1 MPAFDILICG
11 AGIAG
16 PTLALLLAQSNVK
29 HNITVLERS
38 PVLRTTGQQVD
49 LRLSGITIMR
59 RLGLLDN
66 LKAITIEETGV
77 AMVDSTNR
85 VKADFPVEKDGE
97 SQSFSS
103 EYEILRGKFAG
114 LLFEKTNG
122 LPNVRYIFGDR
133 VEAMEQKGN
142 KVDVTF
148 KNGTPSARYDLVVAA
163 DGMRSRTRDIAWAQT
178 ASPTTKNTIEESQSP
193 LKSMNLFMAY
203 FSLPIS
209 DNDLQTAGTGMA
221 RWYNA
226 PGRRG
231 IFVRP
236 DHRGKKHSSAYLTIA
251 VPPRTSAAP
260 TSDEHQD
267 TISST
272 VTSNIRQHLE
282 SAVNDYT
289 NVSSQKALFRQ
300 MFADAGWEVD
310 RFLDG
315 MDKSEDFYFQE
326 IAQIKLS
333 KATKSPHLAW
343 SRGRVVCLGDAGYC
357 PTLLTGKSQSQHV
370 NDAHCVSLG

>member
-38 PVLRTTGQQVD
+38 PALRTTGQQVD

-59 RLGLLDN
+59 RLGLLDE

-77 AMVDSTNR
+77 AIVDSTNR
-85 VKADFPVEKDGE
+85 VKADFPVETGGD
-97 SQSFSS
+97 SQGFTS
-103 EYEILRGKFAG
+103 EYEILRGKFAE
-114 LLFEKTNG
+114 LLFEKTSD
-122 LPNVRYIFGDR
+122 LPNVRYIFGER
-133 VEAMEQKGN
+133 VQEIEQKDS
-142 KVDVTF
+142 KAYVTF
-148 KNGTPSARYDLVVAA
+148 KNGTPGAQYDLVVAA
-163 DGMRSRTRDIAWAQT
+163 DGMRSRTREIAWTQT
-178 ASPTTKNTIEESQSP
+178 ASPTTENTVEASQSP
-193 LKSMNLFMAY
+193 LRSMNLFMAY
-203 FSLPIS
+203 FSVPIS
-209 DNDLQTAGTGMA
+209 DTDLQTAGTGMA

-226 PGRRG
+226 PGRRC

-236 DHRGKKHSSAYLTIA
+236 DHRGKKHSSAYLAIG

-260 TSDEHQD
+260 TSDEQKD
-267 TISST
+267 TVSST
-272 VTSNIRQHLE
+272 ASSNTRQRLE
-282 SAVNDYT
+282 SAANNYT

-300 MFADAGWEVD
+300 IFASAGWEAD

-326 IAQIKLS
+326 IAQVKLS
-333 KATKSPHLAW
+333 KAAKPPHLAW

-357 PTLLTGKSQSQHV
+357 PTLLTGE
-370 NDAHCVSLG
+370 